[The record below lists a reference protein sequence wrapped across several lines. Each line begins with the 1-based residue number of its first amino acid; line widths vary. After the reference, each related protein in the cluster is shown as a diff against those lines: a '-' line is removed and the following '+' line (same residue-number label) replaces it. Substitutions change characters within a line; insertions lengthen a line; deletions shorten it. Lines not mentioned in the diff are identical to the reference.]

1 MPQNPAPVVAQPT
14 APVAVGSPGQ
24 VYRAL
29 RAQREVL
36 AEQLRGAQQQ
46 RQELVGQLSEP
57 SQTAATRAGIEKRI
71 ANLDARIVEL
81 DQQIARSDQAVS
93 NAAAVPGAT
102 ARAPEAPRSGPP
114 EEVYV
119 LVGIFMFIVLLP
131 MSIAFARRIWRRS
144 AKATVVLPPE
154 MADRMASLE
163 RGLDAVAL
171 EIERI
176 GEGQRFLT
184 QALAER
190 GEPAKALGAGAAQPI
205 PVGERTRVEERVR

>member
-1 MPQNPAPVVAQPT
+1 M
-14 APVAVGSPGQ
+14 
-24 VYRAL
+24 
-29 RAQREVL
+29 L
-36 AEQLRGAQQQ
+36 AGM
-46 RQELVGQLSEP
+46 
-57 SQTAATRAGIEKRI
+57 
-71 ANLDARIVEL
+71 
-81 DQQIARSDQAVS
+81 
-93 NAAAVPGAT
+93 
-102 ARAPEAPRSGPP
+102 
-114 EEVYV
+114 
-119 LVGIFMFIVLLP
+119 FMFIVLLP

-190 GEPAKALGAGAAQPI
+190 ADGVKALGAGAAQPI
-205 PVGERTRVEERVR
+205 PVGERARVEERVR

>member
-1 MPQNPAPVVAQPT
+1 M
-14 APVAVGSPGQ
+14 
-24 VYRAL
+24 
-29 RAQREVL
+29 
-36 AEQLRGAQQQ
+36 
-46 RQELVGQLSEP
+46 
-57 SQTAATRAGIEKRI
+57 
-71 ANLDARIVEL
+71 
-81 DQQIARSDQAVS
+81 
-93 NAAAVPGAT
+93 
-102 ARAPEAPRSGPP
+102 
-114 EEVYV
+114 
-119 LVGIFMFIVLLP
+119 FMFIVLLP

-190 GEPAKALGAGAAQPI
+190 ADGVKALGAGAAQPI
-205 PVGERTRVEERVR
+205 PVSERARVEERVR